1 MVGAWSHLEKMQG
14 QIHMQKET
22 VIQASAKGAALE
34 QLLGLFE
41 LEYVKPDH
49 FIGQSLDLGF
59 RNLFGGHI
67 LGQAL
72 VAAGN
77 TCDQRNAHSLHAYFI
92 RGGNPLVPIHYNV
105 DRIRD
110 GNTFSVR
117 RVTASQGGQAI
128 LILSSSFQ
136 ADETGFEHQIAMPDV
151 PPPESLPSAATS
163 DRPVPELIPAETDGH
178 TMPDLAIEMRPID
191 PVDHYHPDKKAPT
204 QHVWFRSAG
213 PVAGNQA
220 LHRCLLA
227 YASDFGLLGTSLRP
241 HGATYYQ
248 PDMVTASLDHA
259 MWFYRDFRI
268 DDWLLYACNSPTAS
282 HSRGLN
288 HGNIFSRDG
297 QLVACV
303 TQEGLIR
310 RVSKG

>member
-1 MVGAWSHLEKMQG
+1 MSPTQ
-14 QIHMQKET
+14 T
-22 VIQASAKGAALE
+22 PLE
-34 QLLGLFE
+34 QLLSFFT
-41 LEYVKPDH
+41 LEAVAPDH
-49 FIGQSLDLGF
+49 FVGQSQDLGF

-72 VAAGN
+72 LAAGN
-77 TCDQRNAHSLHAYFI
+77 TCEERSAHSLHAYFI
-92 RGGNPLVPIHYNV
+92 RGGDPLAPIHYNV

-117 RVTASQGGQAI
+117 RVVASQADKPI

-136 ADETGFEHQIAMPDV
+136 AEEEGFEHQATMPDV
-151 PPPESLPSAATS
+151 PPPESLAPTGKS
-163 DRPVPELIPAETDGH
+163 DRPVPELMGVQAEVSS
-178 TMPDLAIEMRPID
+178 MNDLAIEIRPID
-191 PVDHYHPDKKAPT
+191 PVDRYHPVKKEPA
-204 QHVWFRSAG
+204 QNVWFRAAG
-213 PVAGNQA
+213 PVVGSQS

-227 YASDFGLLGTSLRP
+227 YASDFGLLATCLRP
-241 HGATYYQ
+241 HSTTYYQ

-268 DDWLLYACNSPTAS
+268 DDWLLYACESPTAS
-282 HSRGLN
+282 RARGLN

-297 QLVACV
+297 KLVACV

-310 RVSKG
+310 RVQRA

>member
-1 MVGAWSHLEKMQG
+1 MSPTQ
-14 QIHMQKET
+14 T
-22 VIQASAKGAALE
+22 PLE
-34 QLLGLFE
+34 QLLRLFT
-41 LEYVKPDH
+41 LDTVAPDH

-77 TCDQRNAHSLHAYFI
+77 TCEDRSAHSLHAYFI
-92 RGGNPLVPIHYNV
+92 RGGDPLAPIHYHV

-110 GNTFSVR
+110 GKTFGVR
-117 RVTASQGGQAI
+117 RVVASQGDKPI

-136 ADETGFEHQIAMPDV
+136 AEEEGFEHQTAMPDV
-151 PPPESLPSAATS
+151 PPPELLAPAVKSE
-163 DRPVPELIPAETDGH
+163 RPVPELIRTQTEVRS
-178 TMPDLAIEMRPID
+178 MPDLAIEMRPVD
-191 PVDHYHPDKKAPT
+191 PVDHHHPDKKEPF
-204 QHVWFRSAG
+204 QYVWFRAAGEVSA
-213 PVAGNQA
+213 NQA

-227 YASDFGLLGTSLRP
+227 YASDFGLLGTCLRP
-241 HGATYYQ
+241 HGVTYYQ
-248 PDMVTASLDHA
+248 PAMVTASLDHA

-268 DDWLLYACNSPTAS
+268 DDWLLYACESPVAG
-282 HSRGLN
+282 HARGLN

-310 RVSKG
+310 RLQKS

>member
-1 MVGAWSHLEKMQG
+1 MQ
-14 QIHMQKET
+14 
-22 VIQASAKGAALE
+22 SPLE
-34 QLLGLFE
+34 QLLYLFT
-41 LEYVKPDH
+41 LDTVAPDH
-49 FIGQSLDLGF
+49 YIGQSLDLGF

-77 TCDQRNAHSLHAYFI
+77 TCETRSAHSLHAYFI
-92 RGGNPLVPIHYNV
+92 RGGNPLAPIQYHV

-110 GNTFSVR
+110 GSTFSVR
-117 RVTASQGGQAI
+117 RVVASQGDKPI
-128 LILSSSFQ
+128 LILSTSFQ
-136 ADETGFEHQIAMPDV
+136 ADEEGFEHQATMPDV
-151 PPPESLPSAATS
+151 PPPESLAPAVKS
-163 DRPVPELIPAETDGH
+163 DRPVPELIRAQTEVRSV
-178 TMPDLAIEMRPID
+178 PDLAIEMRPVD
-191 PVDHYHPDKKAPT
+191 PVDHYHPAKKEPT
-204 QHVWFRSAG
+204 QHVWFRAAG
-213 PVAGNQA
+213 AVDGNQA

-227 YASDFGLLGTSLRP
+227 YASDFSLLGTSLRP

-268 DDWLLYACNSPTAS
+268 DDWLLYACASPAAS
-282 HSRGLN
+282 HARGLN

-297 QLVACV
+297 KLVACV

-310 RVSKG
+310 RVQRG